1 MNDEEPNPAPYLRKR
16 RAERRAQRKH
26 AVARA
31 LRVARLFGIPPCHAE
46 AWAKHNA
53 DNLKMCSCWMC
64 GHVRKWFGPP
74 VREIRRS
81 LADDEQR

>member
-1 MNDEEPNPAPYLRKR
+1 MKGEEPDAVSYLPKR
-16 RAERRAQRKH
+16 RAERRAHRER

-31 LRVARLFGIPPCHAE
+31 LRVARLFSIPSHHAE
-46 AWAKHNA
+46 TWAKHNA

-74 VREIRRS
+74 LREIRRTI
-81 LADDEQR
+81 ADDE